1 MKWKE
6 GQMSEGKEASRK
18 VFFEKL
24 YTYPQKQVQN
34 HLLATEMGFAVT
46 SEVCLSNTFFQGWC
60 GYNNNRSDEDESCI
74 NWDITGTTLWELIG
88 TYRVC
93 VCVCVYLLSLP
104 GSSVHEVLQARTLE
118 WVAISFSSGS
128 SRPRDQTGI
137 SCRQILSVWA
147 TREAHV
153 VDSCQL
159 LLLWSILLH
168 SIPWTLKET
177 FLKDRFKPRDCMT
190 HVLGLQFE

>member
-1 MKWKE
+1 
-6 GQMSEGKEASRK
+6 MSVGKEASRK

-93 VCVCVYLLSLP
+93 VCVCVCLFAQPARLLCPWGSPGKNTGVGRHFLLQRIFQTQGSNRHLLQADSFCLSHQ
-104 GSSVHEVLQARTLE
+104 GSSCGRFMSAIAAMINSTPLNTLN
-118 WVAISFSSGS
+118 IKGN
-128 SRPRDQTGI
+128 I
-137 SCRQILSVWA
+137 
-147 TREAHV
+147 
-153 VDSCQL
+153 
-159 LLLWSILLH
+159 
-168 SIPWTLKET
+168 
-177 FLKDRFKPRDCMT
+177 FKGQ
-190 HVLGLQFE
+190 V